1 METKIDLVKIKEHF
15 PYNYH
20 NIILKRHEKAMVIDM
35 KDALSVPVPN
45 VQNERA
51 FYRSFYKPLTRFI

>member
-1 METKIDLVKIKEHF
+1 MEKKIDLVKIKEHF
-15 PYNYH
+15 PFNYYN
-20 NIILKRHEKAMVIDM
+20 IVLKRHKKAMVIDM
-35 KDALSVPVPN
+35 KDALSVSVPC